1 MIHQM
6 RGQTVLGALL
16 AVVVSAACTS
26 TPSADVSL
34 QPQPSDRLPAVRD
47 GLSASRSSTTS
58 EGLTLHIDKPPSR
71 GVDGGT
77 EVILLVEQQVCPD
90 TKAGSRFGFST
101 TARSET
107 SWTADVRCTD
117 GSRHTVVI
125 VWDTAL
131 PTPTSQG

>member
-1 MIHQM
+1 M
-6 RGQTVLGALL
+6 
-16 AVVVSAACTS
+16 
-26 TPSADVSL
+26 
-34 QPQPSDRLPAVRD
+34 
-47 GLSASRSSTTS
+47 
-58 EGLTLHIDKPPSR
+58 HIDKPPSR
-71 GVDGGT
+71 GIDGGT
-77 EVILLVEQQVCPD
+77 EIILLVEQQVCPD

-131 PTPTSQG
+131 ATSTTQD